1 MAEEQEVQSEAPTQ
15 EQGLPPAEER
25 DFVVAE
31 DLEQPSNERPEW
43 LPEKYKTGEDLA
55 KAYKELES
63 KLGTKEEDFR
73 AKFMEEIQTE
83 AFKDRPETAG
93 DYQLPDF
100 VDQEQAVDNDLL
112 RWWSEHS
119 FENGYSQDEFQKGLE
134 MYMQASMADVPDP
147 DVELQKLGDNANA
160 RVEAAALFANQFFT
174 EEHMPSIERLTET
187 ADGLQALEF
196 IMEKMK
202 SPSVNVDSN
211 PVGQITEEGLRAM
224 MEDERYWHPARRNN
238 DYIKEVNDGFQKLY
252 SGRS

>member
-15 EQGLPPAEER
+15 EEGLPPAEER

-31 DLEQPSNERPEW
+31 DLEQPKDERPEW

-73 AKFMEEIQTE
+73 AKFMEEIQSE

-100 VDQEQAVDNDLL
+100 VDQEQAVDNELL

-147 DVELQKLGDNANA
+147 DVEMQKLGDNANA

-174 EEHMPSIERLTET
+174 EEHMPAIERLTET

>member
-31 DLEQPSNERPEW
+31 DLEQPKDERPEW

-73 AKFMEEIQTE
+73 AKFMEEIQAE

-100 VDQEQAVDNDLL
+100 VDQEQAVDNELL

-174 EEHMPSIERLTET
+174 EEHMPAIERLTET

>member
-1 MAEEQEVQSEAPTQ
+1 MSEEQEIQAEAPTQ
-15 EQGLPPAEER
+15 EGLPPAEER

-31 DLEQPSNERPEW
+31 DLEPKEERPEW

-73 AKFMEEIQTE
+73 AKFMEEIQAE

-100 VDQEQAVDNDLL
+100 VDEEAAVDNELL
-112 RWWSEHS
+112 QWWSEHS

-134 MYMQASMADVPDP
+134 MYMNAVQGDMPDT
-147 DVELQKLGDNANA
+147 EAEMQKLGDNANA
-160 RVEAAALFANQFFT
+160 RIEAAALFANQFFG

-187 ADGLQALEF
+187 AEGLQTLEF

-202 SPSVNVDSN
+202 SPSVNADSN
-211 PVGQITEEGLRAM
+211 PVGQITEESLRAM

>member
-73 AKFMEEIQTE
+73 AKFMEEIQSE

-134 MYMQASMADVPDP
+134 MYMQASMADVPDS
-147 DVELQKLGDNANA
+147 EAEMQKLGDNANA

-238 DYIKEVNDGFQKLY
+238 DSIKEVNDGFQKLY

>member
-31 DLEQPSNERPEW
+31 DLEQPKDERPEW

-100 VDQEQAVDNDLL
+100 VDQEQAVDNELL

-174 EEHMPSIERLTET
+174 EEHMPAIERLTET

>member
-73 AKFMEEIQTE
+73 AKFMEEIQSE

-119 FENGYSQDEFQKGLE
+119 FENGYSQDEVQKGLE

-160 RVEAAALFANQFFT
+160 RVEAAALFANQFYT
-174 EEHMPSIERLTET
+174 EEHMPAIERLTET

>member
-1 MAEEQEVQSEAPTQ
+1 MSEEQEIQAEAPTQ
-15 EQGLPPAEER
+15 EGLPPAEER

-31 DLEQPSNERPEW
+31 DLEPKEERPEW

-73 AKFMEEIQTE
+73 AKFMEEIQAE

-100 VDQEQAVDNDLL
+100 VDEEAAVDNELL
-112 RWWSEHS
+112 QWWSEHS

-134 MYMQASMADVPDP
+134 MYMNAVQGDMPDA
-147 DVELQKLGDNANA
+147 EAEMQKLGDNANA
-160 RVEAAALFANQFFT
+160 RIEAAALFANQFFG

-187 ADGLQALEF
+187 AEGLQTLEF

-202 SPSVNVDSN
+202 SPSVNADSN
-211 PVGQITEEGLRAM
+211 PVGQITEESLRAM

>member
-1 MAEEQEVQSEAPTQ
+1 MSEEQEIQAEAPTQ
-15 EQGLPPAEER
+15 EELPPAEER

-31 DLEQPSNERPEW
+31 DLEPKEERPEW

-73 AKFMEEIQTE
+73 AKFMEEIQAE

-100 VDQEQAVDNDLL
+100 VDEEAAVDNELL
-112 RWWSEHS
+112 QWWSEHS

-134 MYMQASMADVPDP
+134 MYMNAVQGDMPDT
-147 DVELQKLGDNANA
+147 EAEMQKLGDNANA
-160 RVEAAALFANQFFT
+160 RIEAAALFANQFFG

-187 ADGLQALEF
+187 AEGLQTLEF

-202 SPSVNVDSN
+202 SPSVNADSN
-211 PVGQITEEGLRAM
+211 PVGQITEESLRAM